1 MTMDRHQPFEELI
14 SASLG
19 GDLTADERQRLDQHL
34 DSCSQC
40 RATLAAF
47 ADQRRIMSGLRHVGP
62 PRDLGARVRTGI
74 ERGRFASVPWW
85 RTPAVMFAGIGGSLA
100 AVAGALLAIVLLND
114 APSPEVGQATPTPS
128 VVMTEP
134 SETAQPTLPPIP
146 TPTPDA
152 SPAETAAP
160 SSIAPSATANPVVEA
175 PEPDVVMAVTG
186 PVEDLAFSVVEG
198 KTGDEVVPI
207 EETIGDDVVEPMSPS
222 GPPIVAELSP
232 DGQWLAFMTEVGGR
246 GVNDVW
252 ATRLTEA
259 PAPSADPEMLPPIDS
274 SIPVGETVHLGETVA
289 GSPFL
294 ERMSWSSDGRYLAYS
309 LAAPDTE
316 ATGDASVDAW
326 IFETDEG
333 EAVRLT
339 DVGNAYAAS
348 FIPSIDGTTADLWVS
363 LAGDEPRSFVMELR
377 FDGAIVAGDP
387 AELGTN
393 AADVFQPLLSPNGSL
408 AIFWLGRMADDP
420 DAGWGFVEDGAPYL
434 AEHDMDE
441 GAYAFDNE
449 RPLFSDRPVRGALF
463 GSAAI
468 AWSLDGDA
476 YAVWD
481 TIWTGEVAVGEE
493 PYPDATRVY
502 FGHATDSRG
511 LTRQHAIDHHELD
524 GELVIVDVEVA
535 PTGRHLLITSRE
547 RPGGIGD
554 VPRAELRL
562 ITRHTGDRPDESE
575 QITEV
580 SDDGWVGP
588 AVFQPE
594 PPELEWDPALAP

>member
-1 MTMDRHQPFEELI
+1 
-14 SASLG
+14 
-19 GDLTADERQRLDQHL
+19 
-34 DSCSQC
+34 
-40 RATLAAF
+40 
-47 ADQRRIMSGLRHVGP
+47 
-62 PRDLGARVRTGI
+62 
-74 ERGRFASVPWW
+74 
-85 RTPAVMFAGIGGSLA
+85 
-100 AVAGALLAIVLLND
+100 
-114 APSPEVGQATPTPS
+114 TPT
-128 VVMTEP
+128 
-134 SETAQPTLPPIP
+134 A
-146 TPTPDA
+146 DA

-160 SSIAPSATANPVVEA
+160 PSIAPSATANPVVEA
-175 PEPDVVMAVTG
+175 PEPDVVMAASG

-198 KTGDEVVPI
+198 TTGDEVVPI
-207 EETIGDDVVEPMSPS
+207 EETLGDEVVEPMRPS

-252 ATRLTEA
+252 ATRLVEA
-259 PAPSADPEMLPPIDS
+259 PEPSTDPEVLPPIDS
-274 SIPVGETVHLGETVA
+274 SVPVGETVHLGETMA

-309 LAAPDTE
+309 LAEPDTE
-316 ATGDASVDAW
+316 ATGDAGVDAW
-326 IFETDEG
+326 IFETDDG
-333 EAVRLT
+333 EALQLT

-348 FIPSIDGTTADLWVS
+348 FIPSIDGTAADLWVS

-377 FDGAIVAGDP
+377 SDAEIVAGDP

-420 DAGWGFVEDGAPYL
+420 DVGWVFVEDGAPYL

-441 GAYAFDNE
+441 SAYTFDNE
-449 RPLFSDRPVRGALF
+449 RPLFSDRPVSGAMF
-463 GSAAI
+463 ESASI

-481 TIWTGEVAVGEE
+481 TIWTGDVAAGEE
-493 PYPDATRVY
+493 PYPDAPRVY

-511 LTRQHAIDHHELD
+511 LTRQHAIDRDDLD
-524 GELVIVDVEVA
+524 TELVIVDVEVA

-554 VPRAELRL
+554 APRAELRL
-562 ITRHTGDRPDESE
+562 ITRHAGDRLDESDPI
-575 QITEV
+575 QV
-580 SDDGWVGP
+580 ADDGWVGP